1 MKRVQSAC
9 ICQTLRFFQK
19 DEIPKALRERRS
31 KEELEMY
38 KKSLKD
44 SGTDFRILEEKP
56 QEDGS
61 IVIKI
66 IKQYN
71 DCPVGDY
78 LK

>member
-19 DEIPKALRERRS
+19 DEIPKTFRERRS
-31 KEELEMY
+31 KEELEIY
-38 KKSLKD
+38 KKSLKE
-44 SGTDFRILEEKP
+44 SNTVFRILEETP

-71 DCPVGDY
+71 DCPIGDY